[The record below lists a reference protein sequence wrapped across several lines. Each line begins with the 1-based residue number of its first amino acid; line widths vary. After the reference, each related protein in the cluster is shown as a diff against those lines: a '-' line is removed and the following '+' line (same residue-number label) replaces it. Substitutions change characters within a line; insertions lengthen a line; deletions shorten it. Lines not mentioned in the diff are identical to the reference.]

1 MIKCTAE
8 KLLALHC
15 NINRSRWSLGLA
27 PEMKLIPTSSFQ
39 ESSAVMWGLA
49 RKDLMILAGV
59 AAATFLTVIVVIS
72 CIIRMVRRKKKNKM
86 EHLNRYG

>member
-27 PEMKLIPTSSFQ
+27 PEMKLIPTSFQ